1 MYLDEAQPRFVLSA
15 KRVGDSFFI
24 SQYESFPESIN
35 GVPEVSS
42 CAVLRTCSEGY
53 FKLFLNGCEACDKKA
68 DKYTCG
74 SGHSFDNRQLLAE
87 INHSVKRVKEANA
100 DMRCLSVKLPEVHED
115 QQTRDVWCP
124 RMEQARK
131 SNNAELKTRHFRLH
145 NKLPEWNEALQSLVL
160 RFNKGRVLAPSAK
173 NFLICLDGQDNGEG
187 VLQFGK
193 TRKRRYALDFR
204 HPVSPLQAFG
214 ICLSFFNWNV

>member
-87 INHSVKRVKEANA
+87 INHVRTKKQCKCKTKDDGHISSNIIN
-100 DMRCLSVKLPEVHED
+100 SED
-115 QQTRDVWCP
+115 ALNLCHHLLV
-124 RMEQARK
+124 
-131 SNNAELKTRHFRLH
+131 RL
-145 NKLPEWNEALQSLVL
+145 
-160 RFNKGRVLAPSAK
+160 G
-173 NFLICLDGQDNGEG
+173 
-187 VLQFGK
+187 
-193 TRKRRYALDFR
+193 
-204 HPVSPLQAFG
+204 SPY
-214 ICLSFFNWNV
+214 IY